1 MCLPVV
7 CLAVFV
13 VPDAVAVVVEELAVL
28 GGPTDLHDA
37 ARHNQHLV
45 VPTT

>member
-1 MCLPVV
+1 MCLPIV
-7 CLAVFV
+7 CLAVLV

-37 ARHNQHLV
+37 ASHNQHLV